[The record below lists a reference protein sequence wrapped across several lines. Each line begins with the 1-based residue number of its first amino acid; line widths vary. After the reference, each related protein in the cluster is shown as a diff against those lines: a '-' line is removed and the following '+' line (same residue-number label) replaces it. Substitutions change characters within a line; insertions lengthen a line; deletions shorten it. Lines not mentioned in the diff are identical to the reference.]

1 MTMIKHAESH
11 MDHGFTQEQWDH
23 IFKLF
28 ADREGFFNEIIGL
41 PGNLGTV
48 MNDLYGPSCGDPP
61 VPEVE
66 VFYAARGDRA
76 WNSRMVRMPKRPT
89 RFVRVIAGPHVDPC
103 TGCEGKGTLPDET
116 MHHEWI
122 DVPCP
127 ECKGTGRGY
136 EYACVLYTAY
146 GVHAPDAPKSP
157 REPGDIAKEI
167 ASRVDELR
175 AKVEA
180 LGTEHEDCAAL
191 RSQLHKLRELRLVA
205 EDFWGQHALA
215 SL

>member
-1 MTMIKHAESH
+1 MIKHAESH

-28 ADREGFFNEIIGL
+28 ADRTGFFNEVIGL

-48 MNDLYGPSCGDPP
+48 TNELYGPSCGDPP

-76 WNSRMVRMPKRPT
+76 WNSRMTRMPKRPT
-89 RFVRVIAGPHVDPC
+89 CFVRVIAGPHDGHP
-103 TGCEGKGTLPDET
+103 
-116 MHHEWI
+116 
-122 DVPCP
+122 
-127 ECKGTGRGY
+127 
-136 EYACVLYTAY
+136 CVLFTAY

-157 REPGDIAKEI
+157 REPGDIE
-167 ASRVDELR
+167 
-175 AKVEA
+175 
-180 LGTEHEDCAAL
+180 AAL
-191 RSQLHKLRELRLVA
+191 RKLAEAEPTPTYEQDAQALRDALRESQT
-205 EDFWGQHALA
+205 FWSQHALA